1 MSEESEIATPLDYV
15 EYDFDSFNSTNTPDH
30 PSAQSNCSWFVQIF
44 YKFFGKTFTQMD
56 FQMKMFWNLVNNSGT
71 LSKNNDISTNPLFRN
86 WWQLFIT
93 TAAFTGAFGT
103 FFGQ

>member
-1 MSEESEIATPLDYV
+1 
-15 EYDFDSFNSTNTPDH
+15 
-30 PSAQSNCSWFVQIF
+30 
-44 YKFFGKTFTQMD
+44 MD